1 MPLPPQTDSPLKC
14 ISIPGGGYVHAGA
27 DIYTALCEYPGE
39 VNIKIIYAA
48 SAASVIAMAGHSMIS
63 PVGQM
68 MIHNVYSSADGDYRA
83 LHRAGDRLDIACD
96 ALANAYMRKTGK
108 TRDEIRAMM
117 DAETWV
123 DARRAVELGLVD
135 EVMAATL
142 SLPTCPDCCPKASCK
157 RRLPCS
163 AIRTP
168 LLWRRPKP
176 IMKILSKKELSNM
189 MTKEQY
195 NAQRTKLLN
204 DMRAAIR
211 RGRHRD
217 FQPLPR

>member
-1 MPLPPQTDSPLKC
+1 MRVNIKGVIIPQDYKHVYDWFDMESTTPKDVADALAAANGQPIEVYINS
-14 ISIPGGGYVHAGA
+14 GGGYVNAGN
-27 DIYTALCEYPGE
+27 DIYTALCEYSGE

-135 EVMAATL
+135 EVMGGELVAADAPGL
-142 SLPTCPDCCPKASCK
+142 LPESVVRRCRTARKKNKRNTASC
-157 RRLPCS
+157 
-163 AIRTP
+163 A
-168 LLWRRPKP
+168 PK
-176 IMKILSKKELSNM
+176 SNR
-189 MTKEQY
+189 QS
-195 NAQRTKLLN
+195 NAL
-204 DMRAAIR
+204 MI
-211 RGRHRD
+211 
-217 FQPLPR
+217 

>member
-1 MPLPPQTDSPLKC
+1 MRVNVKGVIIPQDYKRVYDWYDMESTTPKDVADALAAANGQPIEVYINS
-14 ISIPGGGYVHAGA
+14 GGGYVHAGT

-68 MIHNVYSSADGDYRA
+68 MIHNVYSGADGDYRA
-83 LHRAGDRLDIACD
+83 LHRAGDQLDIACD

-123 DARRAVELGLVD
+123 DARRAVELGLVSW
-135 EVMAATL
+135 AATL
-142 SLPTCPDCCPKASCK
+142 SPPMCPDCCPKASCK

-176 IMKILSKKELSNM
+176 IMKILSKK
-189 MTKEQY
+189 
-195 NAQRTKLLN
+195 
-204 DMRAAIR
+204 
-211 RGRHRD
+211 GVV
-217 FQPLPR
+217 

>member
-1 MPLPPQTDSPLKC
+1 MRVNVKGVIIPQEYKRVYDWYDMESTTPKDVADALAAANGQPIEVYINS
-14 ISIPGGGYVHAGA
+14 GGGYVHAGT

-108 TRDEIRAMM
+108 PAM
-117 DAETWV
+117 
-123 DARRAVELGLVD
+123 
-135 EVMAATL
+135 
-142 SLPTCPDCCPKASCK
+142 K
-157 RRLPCS
+157 S
-163 AIRTP
+163 AP
-168 LLWRRPKP
+168 
-176 IMKILSKKELSNM
+176 
-189 MTKEQY
+189 
-195 NAQRTKLLN
+195 
-204 DMRAAIR
+204 
-211 RGRHRD
+211 
-217 FQPLPR
+217 

>member
-1 MPLPPQTDSPLKC
+1 M
-14 ISIPGGGYVHAGA
+14 
-27 DIYTALCEYPGE
+27 CEYPGE

-135 EVMAATL
+135 EVMGGDLVAADMPGLLPESVVQKTL
-142 SLPTCPDCCPKASCK
+142 AMFRDQNAAALAQAKTDYEN
-157 RRLPCS
+157 L
-163 AIRTP
+163 I
-168 LLWRRPKP
+168 
-176 IMKILSKKELSNM
+176 KK
-189 MTKEQY
+189 
-195 NAQRTKLLN
+195 
-204 DMRAAIR
+204 
-211 RGRHRD
+211 GVV
-217 FQPLPR
+217 

>member
-1 MPLPPQTDSPLKC
+1 MRVNIKGVIIPQDYKRVYDWFDMESTTPKDVADALADANGQPIEVYINS
-14 ISIPGGGYVHAGA
+14 GGGYVHAGA
-27 DIYTALCEYPGE
+27 DIYTALCEYTGE

-135 EVMAATL
+135 EVMGGELVAAGAPGLLPESVVQKTL
-142 SLPTCPDCCPKASCK
+142 AMFRDQNAAALAQ
-157 RRLPCS
+157 
-163 AIRTP
+163 A
-168 LLWRRPKP
+168 
-176 IMKILSKKELSNM
+176 KIDYENLIKK
-189 MTKEQY
+189 
-195 NAQRTKLLN
+195 
-204 DMRAAIR
+204 
-211 RGRHRD
+211 GVV
-217 FQPLPR
+217 

>member
-1 MPLPPQTDSPLKC
+1 MRVNVKGVIIPQDYKHVYDWFDMESTTPKDVADALAAANGQPIEVYINS
-14 ISIPGGGYVHAGA
+14 GGGYVHAGT

-68 MIHNVYSSADGDYRA
+68 MIHNVYSA
-83 LHRAGDRLDIACD
+83 LHRAGDQLDIACD

-135 EVMAATL
+135 EVMGGDLVAADVPGLLPESVVQKTL
-142 SLPTCPDCCPKASCK
+142 AMFRDQNAAALAQAKTDYEN
-157 RRLPCS
+157 L
-163 AIRTP
+163 I
-168 LLWRRPKP
+168 
-176 IMKILSKKELSNM
+176 KKG
-189 MTKEQY
+189 
-195 NAQRTKLLN
+195 AV
-204 DMRAAIR
+204 
-211 RGRHRD
+211 
-217 FQPLPR
+217 

>member
-1 MPLPPQTDSPLKC
+1 MRVNVKGVIIPQDYKRVYDWYDMESTTPKDVADALAAANGQPIEVYINS
-14 ISIPGGGYVHAGA
+14 GGGYVHAGA

-135 EVMAATL
+135 EVMGSDLVAADVPGLLPESVVQKTL
-142 SLPTCPDCCPKASCK
+142 AMFRDQNAAALAQAKTDYEN
-157 RRLPCS
+157 L
-163 AIRTP
+163 I
-168 LLWRRPKP
+168 
-176 IMKILSKKELSNM
+176 KK
-189 MTKEQY
+189 
-195 NAQRTKLLN
+195 
-204 DMRAAIR
+204 
-211 RGRHRD
+211 GVV
-217 FQPLPR
+217 

>member
-1 MPLPPQTDSPLKC
+1 MRVNVKGVIIPQDYKHVYDWFDMESTTPKDVADALAAANGQPIEVYINS
-14 ISIPGGGYVHAGA
+14 GGGYVHAGT

-83 LHRAGDRLDIACD
+83 LHRAGDQLDIACD

-135 EVMAATL
+135 EVMGGDLVAADVPGLLPESVVQKTL
-142 SLPTCPDCCPKASCK
+142 AMFRDQNAAALAQAKSDYENL
-157 RRLPCS
+157 
-163 AIRTP
+163 I
-168 LLWRRPKP
+168 
-176 IMKILSKKELSNM
+176 KK
-189 MTKEQY
+189 
-195 NAQRTKLLN
+195 
-204 DMRAAIR
+204 
-211 RGRHRD
+211 GVV
-217 FQPLPR
+217 

>member
-1 MPLPPQTDSPLKC
+1 MRVNVKGVIIPQDYKRVYDWFDMESTTPKDVADALAAANGQPIEVYINS
-14 ISIPGGGYVHAGA
+14 GGGYVHAGT
-27 DIYTALCEYPGE
+27 DIYTTLCEYPGE

-117 DAETWV
+117 DAET
-123 DARRAVELGLVD
+123 
-135 EVMAATL
+135 
-142 SLPTCPDCCPKASCK
+142 
-157 RRLPCS
+157 S
-163 AIRTP
+163 AESRGC
-168 LLWRRPKP
+168 
-176 IMKILSKKELSNM
+176 N
-189 MTKEQY
+189 QD
-195 NAQRTKLLN
+195 QRFADYHAEFGQN
-204 DMRAAIR
+204 
-211 RGRHRD
+211 HR
-217 FQPLPR
+217 